1 MASQATLASSSIP
14 CNIRF
19 NKKLEFA
26 EFSGL
31 RSSITFVGHRSEA
44 SFSDVLAFV
53 HCFANRQ
60 AARAV
65 PTKGVTVSRD
75 ILSNILGIP
84 DLIIF
89 KLLEIISQKVDPPP
103 RAAP

>member
-1 MASQATLASSSIP
+1 MASHATLASSSIP

-31 RSSITFVGHRSEA
+31 RSSITFVGHRREA

-65 PTKGVTVSRD
+65 PTKGVTVGYTFQHFRDSR
-75 ILSNILGIP
+75 LRSSSNY
-84 DLIIF
+84 
-89 KLLEIISQKVDPPP
+89 
-103 RAAP
+103 